1 MAFPPAFLEELR
13 ARLTLSSLVGRRTR
27 LVKAGREYKA
37 CCPFH
42 NEKTPSF
49 YVNDDKQFFH
59 CFGCGA
65 HGDVIGFTM
74 RADHLSFPEAIEKL
88 AGEAGLDVPRMG
100 PAERE
105 KAERA
110 KTLGDAV
117 EAACVWYQE
126 KLRAPEGRAALAYLH
141 DRGLTDET
149 IERFR
154 LGYAPEGWR
163 NLAAALK
170 LRGYDEAMLL
180 EAGLIAKPEDRPEP
194 FDFFRNRVMFPITDR
209 RGRVIAFGGRVMDDS
224 KPKYLNSRDTPLFHK
239 RGNLYALDKARLGVG
254 ERKAKALVAEG
265 YMDVIALHQAGFV
278 GAVAPLGTALTEE
291 QMEAL
296 WRIHPEPVVCLDGD
310 AAGQR
315 AALKAAETALPL
327 LKPGRA
333 LRFAVLPAEDDPDS
347 LIKRDG
353 AAAFER
359 LLERTKGIDDV
370 VWESEL
376 AKGPVDTPDR
386 RATLDA
392 ALRARLARIA
402 DKTVQKA
409 YENEWVWNRLRRLG
423 RPEPVRQ
430 SFTAYAGGLQQGAR
444 GKPGKGRKGPAG
456 PRDFGLRTTGNPE
469 ILVRRAQNV
478 LVTANIFHPDLLW
491 EHAEAFAEIGF
502 SDPVAARVRAAILD
516 YAHECVAAQSPL
528 DSEGLIAHLSGMGLA
543 SEVVLLTKPSSYEH
557 GAFAGPSASQ
567 DEARAGFRSVLSLL
581 SQSRVEAELH
591 PAVREYAETQEAGI
605 VIRIEALAAQLR
617 DVHNRALGDEDDA
630 FGAT

>member
-1 MAFPPAFLEELR
+1 MAFPPSFLEELR
-13 ARLTLSSLVGRRTR
+13 ARLTLSSIVGRRMR

-65 HGDVIGFTM
+65 HGDAIGFTM
-74 RADHLSFPEAIEKL
+74 RADHLSFPEAVEKL

-117 EAACVWYQE
+117 EAACAWFQA
-126 KLRAPEGRAALAYLH
+126 KLWAPEGRAALAYLRE
-141 DRGLTDET
+141 RGLSDET

-154 LGYAPEGWR
+154 LGFAPEGWR
-163 NLAAALK
+163 NLAGALK
-170 LRGYDEAMLL
+170 AKGLDDALLL
-180 EAGLIAKPEDRPEP
+180 EAGLIVKPEDRPDP

-239 RGNLYALDKARLGVG
+239 RGNLYALDKARLAVG
-254 ERKAKALVAEG
+254 ERNARALVAEG
-265 YMDVIALHQAGFV
+265 YMDVIALHQAGFE

-291 QMEAL
+291 QLEAL
-296 WRIHPEPVVCLDGD
+296 WRIHAEPVVCLDGD

-333 LRFAVLPAEDDPDS
+333 LRFTALPAEDDPDS

-353 AAAFER
+353 AAAFAA
-359 LLERTKGIDDV
+359 LLDRTKGIADV
-370 VWESEL
+370 VWDAEL

-386 RATLDA
+386 RAALEA
-392 ALRARLARIA
+392 ALRERIARIA

-409 YENEWVWNRLRRLG
+409 YEDEWIYRRLRRLG
-423 RPEPVRQ
+423 RPEPVGPRLA
-430 SFTAYAGGLQQGAR
+430 FTR
-444 GKPGKGRKGPAG
+444 RPDGKPGRFPDSRT
-456 PRDFGLRTTGNPE
+456 RDTGLRSTLDPE
-469 ILVRRAQNV
+469 LIPRRAQRLLCTAAINHPV
-478 LVTANIFHPDLLW
+478 L
-491 EHAEAFAEIGF
+491 AEEFAEPFAESTF
-502 SDPVAARVRAAILD
+502 SDPLAIRIRAALLD
-516 YAHECVAAQSPL
+516 CAHEAAAAETPL
-528 DSEGLIAHLSGMGLA
+528 DRASVLTHLSGMGLGA
-543 SEVVLLTKPSSYEH
+543 EAETLTRPSSYEH
-557 GAFAGPSASQ
+557 GAFAGPAASQ

-581 SQSRVEAELH
+581 TR
-591 PAVREYAETQEAGI
+591 P
-605 VIRIEALAAQLR
+605 RIEDELRAAARAIADAPEPELLARVDALTALLR
-617 DVHNRALGDEDDA
+617 DLPAQGGDDDDA
-630 FGAT
+630 AGTGGPTAGA